1 MKEMDYHS
9 EMKIQGNS
17 ILILPDR
24 LPERTPK
31 GVLIVPKSSR
41 EMLPEWGVV
50 IDAGPA
56 CEEVKKGMRVLF
68 SRKQSS
74 VIVMENVDYYFTNE
88 HHIKYME

>member
-1 MKEMDYHS
+1 MV
-9 EMKIQGNS
+9 IQGNA

-31 GVLIVPKSSR
+31 GILIIPKNSK

-74 VIVMENVDYYFTNE
+74 VIVINDVDHYFSNE